1 MKKTI
6 TYSIIYFVGLACLS
20 WLIYEDLKSDN
31 IRSLI
36 ISSVS
41 IIIGTIAYI
50 QLMMKCRKC

>member
-6 TYSIIYFVGLACLS
+6 TYSIIYFVSLACLS
-20 WLIYEDLKSDN
+20 WLIVEDFKSDN
-31 IRSLI
+31 IRNII